1 MRRLM
6 PGAEG
11 VLWSVTHG
19 LVKSTTT
26 MVPNVL
32 SSLAPYDLPGFTMY
46 TSEVLKRT
54 CFQHSTRILWKL
66 AHRTFWY
73 WKPIQLLLG
82 ISSEESSYHYYLQRL
97 RGKM

>member
-1 MRRLM
+1 MVRHTWSREFHDNN
-6 PGAEG
+6 GAQCAVIAG
-11 VLWSVTHG
+11 AIR
-19 LVKSTTT
+19 
-26 MVPNVL
+26 
-32 SSLAPYDLPGFTMY
+32 SSWFTMY

-82 ISSEESSYHYYLQRL
+82 ISSEESSYHYCLQRL